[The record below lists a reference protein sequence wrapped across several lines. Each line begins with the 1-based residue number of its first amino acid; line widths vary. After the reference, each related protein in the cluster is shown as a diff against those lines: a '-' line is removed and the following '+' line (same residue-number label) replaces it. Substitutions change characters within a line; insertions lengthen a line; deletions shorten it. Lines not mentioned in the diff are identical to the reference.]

1 MTARPRSPP
10 AGPATPSRMNKVFR
24 VLGVPR
30 NPFCGRARGRSAA
43 AARRRSCAGERR
55 FANDRC

>member
-1 MTARPRSPP
+1 
-10 AGPATPSRMNKVFR
+10 MNKVFR

-43 AARRRSCAGERR
+43 AARRRFCAGERR
-55 FANDRC
+55 FVNDRC